1 MGIVSVL
8 SGRNYITV
16 SRPAAK
22 RFGLVS
28 AALLGE
34 LCCRQ
39 DQHGVGFFAS
49 EEKLA
54 ESLSVSKHI
63 IRKAMEPLKESG
75 VLFVEL
81 RGLPRQN
88 HYTIDEAKLLEALEI
103 GNSPRNEELTV
114 QQAVKTV
121 DCWQSKNCTAG
132 SAKNAPHINNET
144 NNDTNNDKESAQQR
158 TQRHK
163 HGEYGNV
170 LLTDEELSKLQ
181 SEYPDWQQRIERLS
195 EYIASSG
202 KRYKSH
208 YATIRAW
215 ARKDGKSSKA
225 KPEEKRINI
234 NDYMNPPMSACQPW
248 EIAPEG
254 TQMEEAVDK
263 GFRYLQD
270 GTRVPRPLEWAM
282 SKEGR

>member
-1 MGIVSVL
+1 MTTYMFDGEVAKTCGV
-8 SGRNYITV
+8 N
-16 SRPAAK
+16 AA
-22 RFGLVS
+22 
-28 AALLGE
+28 
-34 LCCRQ
+34 
-39 DQHGVGFFAS
+39 
-49 EEKLA
+49 
-54 ESLSVSKHI
+54 
-63 IRKAMEPLKESG
+63 
-75 VLFVEL
+75 VLF
-81 RGLPRQN
+81 QN
-88 HYTIDEAKLLEALEI
+88 I
-103 GNSPRNEELTV
+103 SWWV
-114 QQAVKTV
+114 
-121 DCWQSKNCTAG
+121 
-132 SAKNAPHINNET
+132 AKNAANSHNIKDGKAWTFNSTKALADLFDWMTEKQVRSALAKLEELDLIETGCFNKLSYDRTKWYTVGKAGARYVGSICPKGQIETPKKANRNALQGKPIPVSNPVINTDLIEGEAKASKPT
-144 NNDTNNDKESAQQR
+144 
-158 TQRHK
+158 RHK

-181 SEYPDWQQRIERLS
+181 AEYPDWQQRIERLS